1 MKLRFEPRTPS
12 FGETMHNGLEQSA
25 KSAVLMTG
33 GLMLGGVA
41 LGAAAVKSRRIRL
54 KLMAVAHFPI
64 SFLIAWVVLL
74 YASMR
79 IVGVGSEQG
88 TQVLVSAL
96 PWIVLAAVII
106 SLLWSVLFIKRYI
119 RPKLKEI
126 ADAEYAAAGAAAHA
140 TQTSPDI
147 IYPPGYH
154 PY

>member
-12 FGETMHNGLEQSA
+12 FGETMHNGLEQST

-54 KLMAVAHFPI
+54 KLMAVVHFPI
-64 SFLIAWVVLL
+64 SFLIAWMVLL
-74 YASMR
+74 YASTR

-88 TQVLVSAL
+88 TQALVSAL

-106 SLLWSVLFIKRYI
+106 SLLWSILFIKRCI

-126 ADAEYAAAGAAAHA
+126 ADAEYAAAAAAAHA

-154 PY
+154 P

>member
-1 MKLRFEPRTPS
+1 MKLRFETRTPS

-64 SFLIAWVVLL
+64 SFLIAWMVLL

-79 IVGVGSEQG
+79 LGSEQG
-88 TQVLVSAL
+88 TQALVSAF

-106 SLLWSVLFIKRYI
+106 SLVWSILFIKRYI

-126 ADAEYAAAGAAAHA
+126 GDAEYAAAAAAAHA
-140 TQTSPDI
+140 AQTSPDI

>member
-1 MKLRFEPRTPS
+1 MELLEENMKLRFEPRTPS

-64 SFLIAWVVLL
+64 SFLIAWMVLL
-74 YASMR
+74 YASTR
-79 IVGVGSEQG
+79 IVDVGSEQG
-88 TQVLVSAL
+88 TQALVSAL

-106 SLLWSVLFIKRYI
+106 SLLWSILFIKRCI
-119 RPKLKEI
+119 RRGCRKLCV
-126 ADAEYAAAGAAAHA
+126 
-140 TQTSPDI
+140 
-147 IYPPGYH
+147 
-154 PY
+154 